1 MFLITS
7 NLILSKSVNSIN
19 SIKSRLKSFLLKMLS
34 HGHDGDDCSWI
45 NANSSIEV
53 YVNMIKSEPQSSSQI
68 NLVLHHNF
76 SERV

>member
-1 MFLITS
+1 
-7 NLILSKSVNSIN
+7 
-19 SIKSRLKSFLLKMLS
+19 MLS